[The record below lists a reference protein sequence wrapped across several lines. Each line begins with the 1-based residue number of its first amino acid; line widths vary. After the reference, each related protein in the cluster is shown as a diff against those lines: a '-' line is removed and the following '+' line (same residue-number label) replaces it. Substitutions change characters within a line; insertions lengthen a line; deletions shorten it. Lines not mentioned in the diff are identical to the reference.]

1 MFTEGGQLRSQ
12 VRDLDYCSKWTTC
25 ACSSYCH
32 YVSSARPAISNI
44 TSSVTFMF
52 GQAIGTLNCIVS
64 GQPDM
69 DVMVNWTFGTQTL
82 SGSDKYRVAP
92 GIIDRSHQ
100 LSIINVNSDD
110 AGTYRCT
117 VFHRLLPDT
126 ETRSVEVTV
135 IGEPTTTLPVW
146 SFPLMALG
154 GVVVI
159 LLLIAVVFLAVLCCC
174 YSDKRGGYTPG

>member
-1 MFTEGGQLRSQ
+1 MGTEVGEQRSPA
-12 VRDLDYCSKWTTC
+12 RDLDYCSKWTTC
-25 ACSSYCH
+25 ACSSYRH
-32 YVSSARPAISNI
+32 YVSSARPAIFNI
-44 TSSVTFMF
+44 TSPVTFMF
-52 GQAIGTLNCIVS
+52 GQSIGTLNCIVS
-64 GQPDM
+64 GQPAM

-82 SGSDKYRVAP
+82 RDSEKYIVVPGNDGSHRL
-92 GIIDRSHQ
+92 I
-100 LSIINVNSDD
+100 IINVNSDD

-135 IGEPTTTLPVW
+135 TGEPTTTLPVW

-154 GVVVI
+154 VVVVI

-174 YSDKRGGYTPG
+174 YSDKRGGYTPR